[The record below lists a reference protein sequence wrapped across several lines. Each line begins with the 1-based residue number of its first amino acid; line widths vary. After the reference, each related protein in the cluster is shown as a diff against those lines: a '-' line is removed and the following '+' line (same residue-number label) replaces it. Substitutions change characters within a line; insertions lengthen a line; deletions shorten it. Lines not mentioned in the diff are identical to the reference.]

1 MAYEITNR
9 AKFKDD
15 NGIYYELHILKD
27 NYVGSISE
35 FNVGGDG
42 FKLSYKGRGERVDS
56 PIHSSEITFE
66 FILRDNDDRNRILDI
81 MAQQEGHY
89 IARIYN
95 NIAGTEQDFAAISP
109 IGRFW
114 TGVIIMNESIMEDI
128 DYPQTITLRAIDG
141 LELLKSKQF
150 NDITNIY
157 NERSGETDVAIKTA
171 DNNGDFLGGY
181 YTLQSLILGILNL
194 NPIAEVYLNNPAVD
208 SLYGFWGGW
217 WSTLTDITQSSG
229 NYDCS
234 RLIIVKS
241 SAFYQKPSV
250 PGGTIKYMSCYEAL
264 EKILFYLNAKIHQ
277 GSGYF
282 QIIQLSVYA
291 QWQDD
296 NFANYVWYAKDG
308 TDLNLTNNN
317 LKTLTSQANKRSL
330 TKFNFSRIIKRI
342 IYNIAGISDS
352 NPLNFDLLDGGQ
364 QIMNQISFPGNQLQ
378 SAWHT
383 FNEYVLTN
391 DSTPAANEYKP
402 TFLFVESGQN
412 MTFQFN
418 NSTKYVIN
426 SQTASTWDDYS
437 FFGLVTKTIIR
448 IKNDTQNYYLKFNPY
463 EDKYVWSTEEGPVL
477 PYVGGGGFVN
487 LSLNEYALAWDTD
500 VNYYTT
506 NNYGAAT
513 TDDMEACPVSGLIEY
528 YSYAEYYGVAA
539 WAYDADGNAFPASFI
554 NLTAA
559 LGAEITSQANPNYS
573 QFAAPLDLPV
583 ASCQIFVDGQTPS
596 FVAYEYINENSGVI
610 VDNGQE
616 IVDTINFV
624 EQFYTQGEISDNVIF
639 IKLSNTYQENNF
651 TMPLS
656 PSWSYLYDTTGMDD
670 VHLPSLKAMTLIGM
684 QKKYRMKMDT
694 RLVRETDVLNK
705 FPFRY
710 EYLLEDNI
718 EGADRYFICMG
729 GEYIATPAYFT
740 GEWLEINFN
749 DVQKSNSGFNG
760 THINHSHTSEVSYT
774 NESIP
779 NNLPPK
785 FK

>member
-27 NYVGSISE
+27 SYVGPISE

-42 FKLSYKGRGERVDS
+42 FKLSYKGRGDRIDS
-56 PIHSSEITFE
+56 PIHSSEVSFE
-66 FILRDNDDRNRILDI
+66 FILRNDSDRNRILDI

-95 NIAGTEQDFAAISP
+95 NVAGNETDFEAVSP

-128 DYPQTITLRAIDG
+128 DYPQKITLRAIDG
-141 LELLKSKQF
+141 LELLKSKNF

-157 NERSGETDVAIKTA
+157 NERTGETDATIKTA
-171 DNNGDFLGGY
+171 DSNGDFTGGY
-181 YTLQSLILGILNL
+181 YTFQSLILGILNL
-194 NPIAEVYLNNPAVD
+194 NPIAEAYLNNVAVD
-208 SLYGFWGGW
+208 NLYAFFGGW
-217 WSTLTDITQSSG
+217 WSSETNITQSSG

-250 PGGTIKYMSCYEAL
+250 PGGTIKYMSCFEVL

-277 GSGYF
+277 GLGYF

-291 QWQDD
+291 QWQDND
-296 NFANYVWYAKDG
+296 FVNYVKYAKDG
-308 TDLNLTNNN
+308 SDLTVTENN
-317 LKTLTSQANKRSL
+317 LKTLSSQANKRSL
-330 TKFNFSRIIKRI
+330 TKFNFSRIIKRL

-352 NPLNFDLLDGGQ
+352 NPLNFDLLEGGQ
-364 QIMNQISFPGNQLQ
+364 QIMNQINFPGNQLQ
-378 SAWHT
+378 TAWHT
-383 FNEYVLTN
+383 FNEYTLTS
-391 DSTPAANEYKP
+391 DSTPSPTDYKS

-412 MTFQFN
+412 MTFQFK

-426 SQTASTWDDYS
+426 SQTSSFWNDYS
-437 FFGLVTKTIIR
+437 FYGLVTKTIIR

-463 EDKYVWSTEEGPVL
+463 EDKYIWSTVEGPVL
-477 PYVGGGGFVN
+477 PYVGGQGFVN

-506 NNYGAAT
+506 NNYGSPT
-513 TDDMEACPVSGLIEY
+513 TNDMEACPVSGYIEY
-528 YSYAEYYGVAA
+528 YAYSEYYGVAA
-539 WAYDADGNAFPASFI
+539 WAYDADGNASPGSFI
-554 NLTAA
+554 NLTAE
-559 LGAEITSQANPNYS
+559 LGAEITAQANPNYS
-573 QFAAPLDLPV
+573 QIAQPLDLPV
-583 ASCQIFVDGQTPS
+583 ASCQIYVDGQTPS

-616 IVDTINFV
+616 IVDTLNFV
-624 EQFYTQGEISDNVIF
+624 EQFYTQGEIADNNIF
-639 IKLSNTYQENNF
+639 IKLSNTYQVPNF
-651 TMPLS
+651 TIALA
-656 PSWSYLYDTTGMDD
+656 PSWSFLYDTTGMDE

-694 RLVRETDVLNK
+694 RIVRETDVLNK

-710 EYLLEDNI
+710 EYLLQDNI

-729 GEYIATPAYFT
+729 GEYIATPAYFL
-740 GEWLEINFN
+740 GEWLEIDFN

-760 THINHSHTSEVSYT
+760 NHNNHSNINDYSFT
-774 NESIP
+774 NQSIP
-779 NNLPPK
+779 NNTPPK
-785 FK
+785 NK